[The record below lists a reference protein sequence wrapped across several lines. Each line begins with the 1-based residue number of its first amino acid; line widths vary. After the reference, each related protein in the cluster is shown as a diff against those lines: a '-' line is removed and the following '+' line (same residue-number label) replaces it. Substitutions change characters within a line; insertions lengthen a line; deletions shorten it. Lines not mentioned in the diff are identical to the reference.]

1 MAAPSQH
8 PDASGAR
15 SQDTQQDTQ
24 QEALEETLGALAGDL
39 ERRFPYAAA
48 LLAGASGVRV
58 ASSGR
63 EQSAN
68 EEDPSRGVVFTVYDG
83 RSFHELATSDLA
95 PDSLARAVRAWADD
109 IPLVPGGPPLI
120 APSHPLQQDFAT
132 PMGVDPASVPL
143 AEKLALVTGL
153 QARGQALD
161 PRIVRAQAQYQD
173 RSEER
178 TYIGRGR
185 RLRQRVQRVTL
196 AALLIA
202 SDGAQTRFHFVP
214 GGGTGGYELAT
225 ISDDALREAG
235 AVALRLLEAERL
247 EPGEYT
253 VVSDPSVSGVIAHE
267 CFGHGVEMD
276 LFPKGRARSARYL
289 EQRVAAP
296 GVDMYDDPTV
306 PGGFGSYFF
315 DDEGVLATRTQILRD
330 GILVQPISDLT
341 SSTLVRGA
349 RTANGRRQ
357 DFTRKVY
364 VRMSNT
370 FFGSGAVDPQAMLAG
385 LERGIYLRQAESG
398 MEDPMG
404 WGIQVTAHYGE
415 EYVDGAPTGKLYAP
429 IGISGYVPD
438 LLQSISAIG
447 SDMRLDPGM
456 CGKGHKEMVPV
467 ASGGPHLRMKAR
479 LG

>member
-1 MAAPSQH
+1 MAAPSDAARAR
-8 PDASGAR
+8 PDES
-15 SQDTQQDTQ
+15 
-24 QEALEETLGALAGDL
+24 ALEETLGALVGEL
-39 ERRFPYAAA
+39 ERRFPYASA
-48 LLAGASGVRV
+48 LLAGATGVRV

-68 EEDPSRGVVFTVYDG
+68 EEDPSRGAVFTIYDG

-95 PDSLARAVRAWADD
+95 PDALAVAVRGWAGG
-109 IPLVPGGPPLI
+109 IQLVPGGPPLI
-120 APSHPLQQDFAT
+120 APSHALHQDFAT
-132 PMGVDPASVPL
+132 PMKVDPNTVPL
-143 AEKLALVTGL
+143 ADKLARVTDL

-161 PRIVRAQAQYQD
+161 PRIVRAQVQYQD
-173 RSEER
+173 RAEER
-178 TYIGRGR
+178 TYVGRGR
-185 RLRQRVQRVTL
+185 RLRQRLQRVSL
-196 AALLIA
+196 AVLLIA
-202 SDGAQTRFHFVP
+202 SDGEQTRYHFVP
-214 GGGTGGYELAT
+214 GGGSGGYELAT
-225 ISDDALREAG
+225 ISDRALDEAG
-235 AVALRLLEAERL
+235 AVALRLLQAERL
-247 EPGEYT
+247 EPGEYA
-253 VVSDPSVSGVIAHE
+253 VVTDSSVSGVIAHE

-276 LFPKGRARSARYL
+276 LFPKGRARSAQYL
-289 EQRVAAP
+289 NQRVAAP

-306 PGGFGSYFF
+306 PGAFGSYFF
-315 DDEGVLATRTQILRD
+315 DDEGALATRTQILRD
-330 GILVQPISDLT
+330 GLLVQPISDLT

-370 FFGSGAVDPQAMLAG
+370 FFGSGDVDPEAMLAG

-415 EYVDGAPTGKLYAP
+415 EYVDGAPTGKRFAP

-438 LLQSISAIG
+438 LLQSINAIG
-447 SDMRLDPGM
+447 TDMKLDSGM